1 MSLDLKLARIAY
13 ESYSAVASKSSLA
26 AGDPLPL
33 FDELPEEMQAAWI
46 AAAEAIKSEVVRPR
60 RAIVGPDL
68 YEPL

>member
-13 ESYSAVASKSSLA
+13 EAFSALASKSSE
-26 AGDPLPL
+26 DPLPL
-33 FDELPEEMQAAWI
+33 FDELPEAIQAAWI
-46 AAAEAIKSEVVRPR
+46 AAAEAVKSEMVRPR